1 MNKTHN
7 ETLRQLLD
15 RAETWNVKFNR
26 DKVQLNQRKVKY
38 FRNIVSADGLRPD
51 PRKIKP
57 IVNIPNPQ
65 DSKGVQRLM
74 DTLNFLREFVSTV
87 AEIIQPMRSL
97 MYAESTDSL
106 PTQDA
111 AMSQIKHF

>member
-1 MNKTHN
+1 M
-7 ETLRQLLD
+7 
-15 RAETWNVKFNR
+15 
-26 DKVQLNQRKVKY
+26 NQRELKY
-38 FRNIVSADGLRPD
+38 LGHIVFADGLRPD
-51 PRKIKP
+51 PEKIEAL
-57 IVNIPNPQ
+57 VNMPNPQ

-74 DTLNFLREFVSTV
+74 NTSNFLREFVSTV